1 MAPAGEKANRAAAS
15 GGSKTARV
23 LRLTLAALA
32 IGLVV
37 VYLFRGQIVVPWL
50 SARVEGLIEQR
61 TGVGVK
67 VGSLGGSWFRTLS
80 IRGVRTVR
88 PGVTGPFV
96 SIEVDELT
104 ARYSPAALLRGFEAF
119 VATAKIDV
127 DGARLVVN
135 LDPAPGGREAQ
146 AGLPVMIPELRI
158 RWLDLLAARPGL
170 SVRASGVSVDT
181 GDAPP
186 AGKGGLTVN
195 ATSVSIDV
203 PGLVVGPIPLAGA
216 ARPGPSGVEAAFS
229 VPGRNIR
236 GTVASAGGE
245 VDVRVALEAVA
256 LGAGVVRLSGGE
268 ISGTLSSDVR
278 VLAGKGRELSVSASV
293 TLEDGLIRGV
303 PLERLE
309 LEGGLTSG
317 QVRIGSLVAVSGP
330 NRVTVRDAV
339 VPLEVLR
346 ARDTAAALR
355 AASGAFSAQLADV
368 PAIFALA
375 GRPLPAAVGPMA
387 HRLELEG
394 SVSDGVVALTA
405 GQLALSRGGVVVE
418 RFRAELPP
426 AGAPWS
432 STRLDAA
439 LRVDLPDVALLNR
452 ILPLPDLTG
461 SLEAS
466 VVLGGALD
474 TVQGSL
480 RATARRLR
488 VGGRAIGD
496 LDVDAVA
503 DKGRV
508 FVRTARLSHAGG
520 ANLLSLAGV
529 SLLVADVADR
539 RWRAL
544 MAGASGDFSAELRDL
559 PSLLALVGRP
569 LRASRAP
576 FPPHVLQLAGR
587 ADRSALVLSAGSLST
602 AGGRVTLSGV
612 RAALPPEGRPWGTT
626 ALELGVD
633 VDAPDLAAVAA
644 LLGVRLPG
652 GAFRASAQLRGT
664 LVQPEGSFVASLEDA
679 DVGAA
684 GPLRGRVSGT
694 LSGGG
699 LDVGELTLETPRGS
713 LALAGRLEREGSRG
727 FSLNLASLVLRRQG
741 AEARLAQPALMRYA
755 PPGVVT
761 TDALKLAG
769 EHGSLSVAGTIA
781 PEGDS
786 DLSFDIAGLGSEGW
800 LRGLLPERL
809 SVRGVDARGRLSGTR
824 ANPKVLVEGSV
835 AALSD
840 TGAPDPLSGRFELR
854 YEPGVLTVAALEW
867 WDGKALRASAAGRLP
882 LDPLARQ
889 PLLAGALDL
898 TVKLHAGDL
907 RALSFLLP
915 PSVEASGA
923 LDADLVLGGS
933 WEEPTAQIALH
944 ATDAGASGV
953 AALKGLAPA
962 TASLDAELR
971 GGEMQVRALKVSSDD
986 AEAEV
991 SGTWTG
997 MPALG
1002 QLLRR
1007 ERPLRS
1013 GSVALRG
1020 RLAAG
1025 DLSALRTLA
1034 GNPRRLGGSITATFT
1049 VVGPASDPAVD
1060 AEVRLED
1067 GAVNYGDGLP
1077 SLERV
1082 TLVAKVSG
1090 RTARIEQATGEAAG
1104 APFVLG
1110 GTVAWEEKG
1119 LRLDLTLSGKN
1130 FLLYR
1135 DERVTARGDLDVRA
1149 RGPLAKL
1156 RLEGS
1161 VLLQNSVYSRNVSV
1175 LELLGGGRLLRKSP
1189 ARAPGSGVPFSLR
1202 EPPWRDLEFAI
1213 DIGSGSPFLIK
1224 SNLARG
1230 AVRPSLR
1237 LSGTG
1242 LLPVLTGNVFID
1254 TTRVSL
1260 PGGTL
1265 VVERG
1270 IVSFPRPGGGEPR
1283 VDLSGRTRLLGY
1295 DVTVVVDGTLRAP
1308 EVTLS
1313 SVPPLP
1319 DDELLLLVLA
1329 GTPPGT
1335 ADEKAM
1341 NRILEANFARFVAE
1355 SVIGSVGGGSE
1366 AVTDLTERIDVE
1378 VGRDVTRSGS
1388 ATIVTRFRLAGG
1400 RGSTGRFFYVT
1411 GGTDVYDTYTMGVTV
1426 VFRFR

>member
-1 MAPAGEKANRAAAS
+1 MTPAGDEANRAAAS
-15 GGSKTARV
+15 GGSKTARA
-23 LRLTLAALA
+23 LRRTLAALTIA
-32 IGLVV
+32 FVVAYLLRAQLVA
-37 VYLFRGQIVVPWL
+37 PWL
-50 SARVEGLIEQR
+50 SGRVERLIEQR

-67 VGSLGGSWFRTLS
+67 VGSLRGSWFRS
-80 IRGVRTVR
+80 MSVRGVRTVR
-88 PGVTGPFV
+88 PGIAGPFA
-96 SIEVDELT
+96 SFEVDELT
-104 ARYSPAALLRGFEAF
+104 ARYSPAALLRGVDAF
-119 VATAKIDV
+119 IAGAKIEV
-127 DGARLVVN
+127 DGARVVVN
-135 LDPAPGGREAQ
+135 LEPAQAGREAR
-146 AGLPVMIPELRI
+146 AVLPLMLPKLRI
-158 RWLDLLAARPGL
+158 RWLDVLAARPGL

-186 AGKGGLTVN
+186 AGTGELTVS
-195 ATSVSIDV
+195 ATSVSVDV
-203 PGLVVGPIPLAGA
+203 PGLVVGPVPLAA
-216 ARPGPSGVEAAFS
+216 TIRPGASGVEAAFS
-229 VPGRNIR
+229 VPARSIR
-236 GTVASAGGE
+236 GTFAAAGGE
-245 VDVRVALEAVA
+245 VDVQVALEAVA
-256 LGAGVVRLSGGE
+256 LGAGVVRVSAGD
-268 ISGTLSSDVR
+268 ISGTLSGNVR
-278 VLAGKGRELSVSASV
+278 VQAGKGRDLAVSGTAK
-293 TLEDGLIRGV
+293 LEEALIRGV

-309 LEGGLTSG
+309 LEGGLASG
-317 QVRIGSLVAVSGP
+317 QVRVSSLDAVSGQ
-330 NRVTVRDAV
+330 NRVSIREAV
-339 VPLEVLR
+339 VPFESLR
-346 ARDTAAALR
+346 AGDAAAALR
-355 AASGAFSAQLADV
+355 AASGSFSAQLADV

-375 GRPLPAAVGPMA
+375 GRALPAAVGPLE

-394 SVSDGVVALTA
+394 GVSEGVVALTA
-405 GQLALSRGGVVVE
+405 GRLALARGGVVVE

-426 AGAPWS
+426 AGAAWS
-432 STRLDAA
+432 ATRLDAV

-452 ILPLPDLTG
+452 ILPLPDLAG

-466 VVLGGALD
+466 VVVGGALD
-474 TVQGSL
+474 TVHGSF
-480 RATARRLR
+480 RAAARQLQM
-488 VGGRAIGD
+488 GGRAIGD

-503 DKGRV
+503 DNGRV
-508 FVRTARLSHAGG
+508 LVRSARLSHAGG
-520 ANLLSLAGV
+520 ANRLRLAGLSLRA
-529 SLLVADVADR
+529 ADVADR

-544 MAGASGDFSAELRDL
+544 LSGASGDFSADLRDL
-559 PSLLALVGRP
+559 PALLVLAGRP
-569 LRASRAP
+569 LRGSGASL
-576 FPPHVLQLAGR
+576 PPHRLQLVGR
-587 ADRSALVLSAGSLST
+587 IDRAALALST
-602 AGGRVTLSGV
+602 AILSTADGRVTLSGA
-612 RAALPPEGRPWGTT
+612 RATLPPEGRPWGTT
-626 ALELGVD
+626 AIELGID
-633 VDAPDLAAVAA
+633 VDAPDLAAFAA

-652 GAFRASAQLRGT
+652 GSLRASAQLRGT
-664 LVQPEGSFVASLEDA
+664 LAQPGGPFTASLSDA
-679 DVGAA
+679 AVGAA
-684 GPLRGRVSGT
+684 GPLRGRASGT

-699 LDVGELTLETPRGS
+699 LDVGELTLEIPGGS
-713 LALAGRLEREGSRG
+713 LTIAGRLEREGTG
-727 FSLNLASLVLRRQG
+727 GISLNLASLVLRREG
-741 AEARLAQPALMRYA
+741 TEARLAQPALLRYA
-755 PPGVVT
+755 PPGIVT
-761 TDALKLAG
+761 TDALRLAG
-769 EHGSLSVAGTIA
+769 PHGSLSVAGRIA
-781 PEGDS
+781 LEGDS
-786 DLSFDIAGLGSEGW
+786 DLSFDIAGLGSDGW
-800 LRGLLPERL
+800 LGGLLPERL
-809 SVRGVDARGRLSGTR
+809 SVRGVAARGRLSGSR

-840 TGAPDPLSGRFELR
+840 AGAPDPLSGRFELQ
-854 YEPGVLTVAALEW
+854 YEPGVLTVAAFEW
-867 WDGKALRASAAGRLP
+867 SDGKALRASAAGRLP

-889 PLLAGALDL
+889 PLLAGVLDL
-898 TVKLHAGDL
+898 TVKLQAGDL

-915 PSVEASGA
+915 PSVEARGT
-923 LDADLVLGGS
+923 LDADLVLGGT
-933 WEEPTAQIALH
+933 WEEPTAQIMLH
-944 ATDAGASGV
+944 ATNAGASGV
-953 AALKGLAPA
+953 AALKGLAPV
-962 TASLDAELR
+962 TASLDAQLR
-971 GGEMQVRALKVSSDD
+971 GGEMQVRALRLSSDD
-986 AEAEV
+986 ADVEV

-997 MPALG
+997 MPAFG
-1002 QLLRR
+1002 QLMRR

-1025 DLSALRTLA
+1025 DLYALRALA
-1034 GNPRRLGGSITATFT
+1034 GNPRRLGGSITGTFT
-1049 VVGPASDPAVD
+1049 VIGPAADPAVD

-1067 GAVNYGDGLP
+1067 GELNYGDGLP

-1090 RTARIEQATGEAAG
+1090 RTAHIEQATGEAAG

-1110 GTVAWEEKG
+1110 GDVAWEDKG

-1135 DERVTARGDLDVRA
+1135 DERVTARGDLDLRA
-1149 RGPLAKL
+1149 RGQLAKL
-1156 RLEGS
+1156 RVEGS

-1175 LELLGGGRLLRKSP
+1175 LELLGGGRLLGKSP
-1189 ARAPGSGVPFSLR
+1189 ARAPRSGVPFSLR

-1230 AVRPSLR
+1230 AVRPDLS

-1260 PGGTL
+1260 PAGTL

-1270 IVSFPRPGGGEPR
+1270 IVSFPLPGRGEPK

-1366 AVTDLTERIDVE
+1366 AVTDLTERIEVE

-1388 ATIVTRFRLAGG
+1388 ATIETRFRLAGG
-1400 RGSTGRFFYVT
+1400 TGSTGRFFYVT
-1411 GGTDVYDTYTMGVTV
+1411 GGTDVYDTYTMGVTI